1 MTRFLTTQIMQA
13 KSKPRVIK
21 DFEKLDKDFQEKV
34 LNMYPNNN
42 GLLDALISYTDP
54 KTGLERFALPYETE
68 DRYYMIRVDSLIE
81 SQIDSP
87 TEDDDFSSM
96 VLEQSIEKMDKP
108 NDINDDIDDEEEE
121 DDDQI
126 KFVDLDEVDGDD
138 EDDDNGDE

>member
-1 MTRFLTTQIMQA
+1 MQA

-21 DFEKLDKDFQEKV
+21 DFEKLDKDLQEKV
-34 LNMYPNNN
+34 LNLYPNNN

-87 TEDDDFSSM
+87 TDDDDFSL

-108 NDINDDIDDEEEE
+108 TDINDDIDDDDDEE
-121 DDDQI
+121 DEDQI

-138 EDDDNGDE
+138 EEDNNGDD